1 MNRKL
6 KKLEISDIAIFVA
19 ISVLVLIVSYMLAAQ
34 LYDKSHLIPY
44 CVLVV
49 LFFLLLE
56 SGVACCYSF
65 LDKLSSLAVR
75 KSKKDAAPAP
85 SPLTVKTTQ
94 EEQERQKEIY
104 RKSEAESIAETEE
117 YKLRRKKAIQDY
129 VSWAVAPILEQ
140 EDMQVFWIEYE
151 GWIDSASYKP
161 IGRSWKWKKDVNV
174 KYLDMC
180 HLTWNIATRMGM
192 KNGYGTNACA
202 SFIKKMFPDLCANV
216 KDTTLS
222 QNLKAD
228 GKKGY
233 VKIDEPEESDP
244 IAFHYPD
251 SDSTDTE
258 HKGE

>member
-1 MNRKL
+1 MVSKNRKI
-6 KKLEISDIAIFVA
+6 EISEIAFFVA
-19 ISVLVLIVSYMLAAQ
+19 ISVVMLWLSYMTAAK
-34 LYDKSHLIPY
+34 LYSQSHLIPFG
-44 CVLVV
+44 VLLVSC
-49 LFFLLLE
+49 FLLWE
-56 SGVACCYSF
+56 SFAALCYST

-94 EEQERQKEIY
+94 EELERQKEIY

-117 YKLRRKKAIQDY
+117 FKLRRKKAIQDY

-174 KYLDMC
+174 KYLDLC